1 MLIIFPHPTFLLP
14 MAEPSMALTKDDI
27 RLAAERRHQAKKNRA
42 PLGLALEPGQVALEG
57 SFIRPIETRKG
68 DTIQADY
75 GPYGSVSCYFA

>member
-1 MLIIFPHPTFLLP
+1 

-27 RLAAERRHQAKKNRA
+27 RLAAERLHQTEKTRA
-42 PLGLALEPGQVALEG
+42 PLGLALEPGQVVLAG

-75 GPYGSVSCYFA
+75 GPYGSGSCYFA